1 MLTAD
6 SRDIANFNDQKHNQ
20 PAVKIRPVDCKIVT
34 EVLLDNGLELELPDK
49 TAIVARS
56 QPLVRHVIDI
66 LTEEPH
72 RPIAQQEMRPACVTG
87 LETHRRDPAG
97 PVVTSVRRVTWG
109 VGAGVEIDRGRS
121 CDPMRVGMRP
131 TIRLMI

>member
-1 MLTAD
+1 MTAD
-6 SRDIANFNDQKHNQ
+6 SRNIANFNDQKHNQ

-72 RPIAQQEMRPACVTG
+72 RSITQQELRSAYVTG
-87 LETHRRDPAG
+87 LEAH
-97 PVVTSVRRVTWG
+97 
-109 VGAGVEIDRGRS
+109 
-121 CDPMRVGMRP
+121 
-131 TIRLMI
+131 